1 MKKYKIVVSY
11 ETTAVFE
18 IEAETEEE
26 ATETVEDALL
36 TYHRYG
42 SNQCRRLGHTMD
54 ISTDAHSVS
63 VVETPTKYW
72 EARKCE

>member
-26 ATETVEDALL
+26 ATEAVEDAIL
-36 TYHRYG
+36 TYPHEG
-42 SNQCRRLGHTMD
+42 LISEEITSEFKIVLTSLCRT
-54 ISTDAHSVS
+54 
-63 VVETPTKYW
+63 
-72 EARKCE
+72 